1 MTQPSRSTDTLGF
14 YIPNLC
20 SVESLLPLI
29 LTGELFAI
37 TFTLVR
43 SPLPLFDWFLLA
55 LLSFEILWIVL
66 VGAALLCPLRPM
78 LRRLPAAQGA
88 VLCFI
93 ILLAVIV
100 LFAWGGQL
108 LLRAADQAGRDLV
121 WTVIQHASVGGI
133 LSGLTLHYFYLQQK
147 LHQQRQQQL
156 TIEMQARFQALQSRI
171 RPHFLF
177 NSMNIIASLIAVDPD
192 TAETV
197 VEDLST
203 LFRASLG
210 HASDEVPLAQ
220 ELDLC
225 QRYIHIEQL
234 RLGDRLQVQWEKQ
247 LQSDQ
252 HLLPA
257 LSLQP
262 LVENAIYHGIQ
273 PRVEGGVITI
283 SLSDLNGQLCIS
295 IRNPCDEQTDEVKH
309 RGNRMALSNLEQRLQ
324 SRYGEMAHFKITRT
338 NGQFEVTF
346 SLPCYTK
353 QPAQEAP

>member
-1 MTQPSRSTDTLGF
+1 MLQETRPTTPGF

-20 SVESLLPLI
+20 SVEALLPLI

-43 SPLPLFDWFLLA
+43 SPLPQFDWFLLA

-66 VGAALLCPLRPM
+66 VGAALLCPLRPA
-78 LRRLPAAQGA
+78 LRRIPAPAGA
-88 VLCFI
+88 LVCFL
-93 ILLAVIV
+93 ILLTVIAV
-100 LFAWGGQL
+100 FSWAGQL
-108 LLRAADQAGRDLV
+108 LLLSASRDPIQPG
-121 WTVIQHASVGGI
+121 WTVLQHTSVGGI
-133 LSGLTLHYFYLQQK
+133 LSGMALHYFYLQQK
-147 LHQQRQQQL
+147 LLQQKQQQN

-192 TAETV
+192 AAETA

-210 HASDEVPLAQ
+210 QASDEVPLSH

-234 RLGDRLQVQWEKQ
+234 RLGERLQVQWEKN
-247 LQSDQ
+247 LQSEQ
-252 HLLPA
+252 YLLPA

-273 PRVEGGVITI
+273 PRVEGGTITI
-283 SLSDLNGQLCIS
+283 SLSDAHGKLCVD
-295 IRNPCDEQTDEVKH
+295 IRNPYTEDTSSGNH
-309 RGNRMALSNLEQRLQ
+309 RGNRMALANLEQRLQ
-324 SRYGEMAHFKITRT
+324 SRYGEEAQFQVTRAD
-338 NGQFEVTF
+338 GQFQVVFTVPCNTT
-346 SLPCYTK
+346 LPT
-353 QPAQEAP
+353 QGAP